1 MRKNM
6 KTSAVLAST
15 MAVFAILSSC
25 QVQEMESQGPEFLP
39 GKEFHARIGEALT
52 KTELSGDDATGYDV
66 VWQNGDVITIKNG
79 GGTVGLFTA
88 KDAGSTQTDF
98 RRTDGYEGAA
108 PYQAWYPAGI
118 YNDGSPALP
127 ATHAYSPGNLT
138 GSPMYAESTTPDLL
152 FKNIGGVIR
161 LKISTALA
169 DLQIKKIILSADQG
183 LSGPIT
189 NAATLAA
196 DNYIAAVATG
206 GILTMDCGDGVAI
219 GTTPTP
225 FYMFVPANSY
235 TGLSITA
242 VSAIGVRQT
251 WTLKAGKAVEVGRS
265 QITDISLEFTKQL
278 DYTDLSAKG
287 TANTY
292 IVSTAGSYK
301 FKATVKGNGGLDPVT
316 GTTATGLQKSD
327 ISGVTV
333 LWELAEYGKAIAYD
347 SGVYEIGY
355 FDGYVYFSTPETFA
369 QGNAYV
375 AVFKDA
381 AGGTAGVY
389 DKGVDEILWSWL
401 IWATP
406 VPGETEY
413 NGSLFMDRN
422 LGATEPNGSRGF
434 LYQWGRKDPFSA
446 ATGSYA
452 PFTYAPA
459 ASVAFSTIAGIQT
472 IDYCIK
478 HPTTHVNNGDANSWM
493 SEAEYNL
500 RPWRDDE
507 KTIYDPCP
515 LGWRVPTAAQQNGFA
530 GLPGTGFSNAANEYG
545 NPGSGYYRSST
556 ISAYPK
562 AYAFRQSGEQ
572 NDWGTNPAMA
582 IRPVEDTSVAKD
594 LSEYTDLSAEATA
607 NCYIVPA
614 QGDYKFLATVK
625 GNGAASLAG
634 INTSTSASSIAEAAL
649 VWVSFGSTA
658 APAAGEVIRKIG
670 YQDGYVYFSTGV
682 EYLEGNA
689 VVAIKD
695 ANGNI
700 LWSWH
705 LWFTDDN
712 LENSLQTYPVGAVFM
727 DRNLGALDA
736 NTAPLNY
743 GLLYQWG
750 RKDPFQNTNYSASTY
765 GFNNSSGTSYLPPV
779 RGTAETR
786 VQIDASTYTLAET
799 IATPTKFVFPSPYS
813 LNSQYSSEWACDM
826 TDELWGEEKTIFD
839 PCPPGYRVPSSWQWS
854 GGFMDAFLAI
864 NSPTPNLSIDGQQY
878 TIPFGAFRI
887 RTQLTWYSGS
897 TTYYRCYGRGA
908 VEMPYVYQYH
918 FWAEDGLLVN
928 SQYNGPS
935 TGSRK
940 AFLTLDD
947 MSSKGKTCNYYPD
960 NFCAGFN
967 VRCVTESSIR
977 VRPTAIN
984 LNKTSA
990 TLSEEGTL
998 QLVASF
1004 VPADVTMTGI
1014 TWSSTDETI
1023 ASVDENGLVTA
1034 WKPGSC
1040 NIVATSI
1047 DVPSVSK
1054 SCTITVSATSRAA
1067 VDLGLP
1073 SGTKWANL
1081 NLGANYTAGAGARY
1095 AWGETSTKET
1105 YTQSNYRFGSNA
1117 LSPTKY
1123 TNDTIQILENADD
1136 AAYVNWGNR
1145 WHIPSKDEWRELKN
1159 YCNYSRV
1166 TRGSVEGMLVTSRST
1181 GNSIFIP
1188 LAEYWTNTLDYAPA
1202 YGSYQNQYATTCE
1215 FSYYTQFGEYSK
1227 YRYNGLYIR
1236 PVYR

>member
-1 MRKNM
+1 
-6 KTSAVLAST
+6 
-15 MAVFAILSSC
+15 
-25 QVQEMESQGPEFLP
+25 
-39 GKEFHARIGEALT
+39 
-52 KTELSGDDATGYDV
+52 
-66 VWQNGDVITIKNG
+66 
-79 GGTVGLFTA
+79 
-88 KDAGSTQTDF
+88 
-98 RRTDGYEGAA
+98 
-108 PYQAWYPAGI
+108 
-118 YNDGSPALP
+118 
-127 ATHAYSPGNLT
+127 
-138 GSPMYAESTTPDLL
+138 
-152 FKNIGGVIR
+152 
-161 LKISTALA
+161 
-169 DLQIKKIILSADQG
+169 
-183 LSGPIT
+183 
-189 NAATLAA
+189 
-196 DNYIAAVATG
+196 
-206 GILTMDCGDGVAI
+206 
-219 GTTPTP
+219 
-225 FYMFVPANSY
+225 
-235 TGLSITA
+235 
-242 VSAIGVRQT
+242 
-251 WTLKAGKAVEVGRS
+251 
-265 QITDISLEFTKQL
+265 
-278 DYTDLSAKG
+278 
-287 TANTY
+287 
-292 IVSTAGSYK
+292 VSTAGSYK

-316 GTTATGLQKSD
+316 GTTATEIAKSD
-327 ISGVTV
+327 INGAVV
-333 LWELAEYGKAIAYD
+333 LWELAGAGNAINYTEDAYN
-347 SGVYEIGY
+347 IGY
-355 FDGYVYFSTPETFA
+355 YDGYVYFTTPDTFA
-369 QGNAYV
+369 DGNAYV
-375 AVFKDA
+375 AVFKDG
-381 AGGTAGVY
+381 AGGSAGVW
-389 DKGVDEILWSWL
+389 DKDNDEILWSWL
-401 IWATP
+401 IWTTEE
-406 VPGETEY
+406 PGETEY
-413 NGSLFMDRN
+413 NDCVFMDRN
-422 LGATEPNGSRGF
+422 IGSVRGTGYEGGF
-434 LYQWGRKDPFSA
+434 AYQWGRPAPFSA
-446 ATGSYA
+446 AFNHNYTPY
-452 PFTYAPA
+452 TYYP
-459 ASVAFSTIAGIQT
+459 SRTTVFDFPKYPSGTTVANATA
-472 IDYCIK
+472 
-478 HPTTHVNNGDANSWM
+478 HPTSFFQPPSGNWM
-493 SEAEYNL
+493 SQEDFHANL
-500 RPWRDDE
+500 WSDTE
-507 KTIYDPCP
+507 KTIYDPSP
-515 LGWRVPTAAQQNGFA
+515 IGWKVPSKDQITGITSAIAFY
-530 GLPGTGFSNAANEYG
+530 GTGFIGTCNTDFGYG
-545 NPGSGYYRSST
+545 NPGSVLLWSST
-556 ISAYPK
+556 CDDYNTVWANAYGNISSSHVDVY
-562 AYAFRQSGEQ
+562 FRSGM
-572 NDWGTNPAMA
+572 P

-712 LENSLQTYPVGAVFM
+712 LENSLQTYPIGAVFM

-765 GFNNSSGTSYLPPV
+765 GFSNSSGTSYLPPV
-779 RGTAETR
+779 RGSAETR

-878 TIPFGAFRI
+878 TIPFCAFRI

-935 TGSRK
+935 DGSRR

-947 MSSKGKTCNYYPD
+947 MSSKDKTCNYYPD

-1073 SGTKWANL
+1073 SGAKWANL

-1105 YTQSNYRFGSNA
+1105 YTLSNYRFGSNA

-1166 TRGSVEGMLVTSRST
+1166 TRGGVEGMLVTSRST

-1215 FSYYTQFGEYSK
+1215 FSYYTQFGEYSQ